1 MSRVNTIYE
10 GILDEQSYYVKILNK
25 SDLPKVL
32 ALQEVVYEALPN
44 KDILQP
50 LSEEEFLV
58 MLKGDGLLIGTFVG
72 EKLIAFRGV
81 VAPKIDEEHL
91 GYDIGLVK
99 ESDLKRVLYQ
109 EISNVHPDYRGY
121 GLQKTL
127 AKVIMRQI
135 DMNQYDYLAA
145 TVMPYNIA
153 SLKDK
158 FAQGFYIV
166 SLKYIYGG
174 KLRYVFALDLR
185 EEPNY
190 EDEPVTISMG
200 DVESQQRLLQEGFIG
215 VAMKPLGNDWVVIY
229 KKKR

>member
-215 VAMKPLGNDWVVIY
+215 VEMKPLGNDWVVIY

>member
-1 MSRVNTIYE
+1 MNTIYE

-215 VAMKPLGNDWVVIY
+215 VEMKPLGNDWVVIY

>member
-1 MSRVNTIYE
+1 MSRVNTIHE
-10 GILDEQSYYVKILNK
+10 DILDEQSYYVKILNK

-32 ALQEVVYEALPN
+32 ALQEVVYEALPD

-58 MLKGDGLLIGTFVG
+58 MLKGDGLLIGAFVG

-81 VAPKIDEEHL
+81 VAPKINEEHL

-109 EISNVHPDYRGY
+109 EISNVHPDYRGH

-166 SLKYIYGG
+166 SLKYTYGG

-215 VAMKPLGNDWVVIY
+215 VEMKPLGNDWVVIY

>member
-1 MSRVNTIYE
+1 MNTIYE